1 MESSTRTAVVTGGAS
16 GIGRSVCEHLAA
28 QGHRIGVL
36 DANAEAAEKLVAELR
51 SAGAQALAVEVDVA
65 DAAAITTA
73 LRAVREAF
81 GPVGILVTSAGLG
94 GFTPFEEITLDDFNR
109 YVAVN
114 LTGTFLCIQGVLPDM
129 ASAGWGRIV
138 TISSA
143 AGQTGAVNQ
152 GHYATTKGG
161 VIALT
166 KTVALEYAARGIT
179 VNTIPPFVTD
189 TPMLR
194 GQQEAKKLPPEKI
207 LSRAIPMGR
216 LGSGDDIAA
225 MCAFLCTDAAGYV
238 TGQVIGVN
246 GGAVV

>member
-1 MESSTRTAVVTGGAS
+1 MDVSTRTAVVTGGAS
-16 GIGRSVCEHLAA
+16 GIGRSICCHLAA
-28 QGHRIGVL
+28 QGHRVGVL
-36 DANAEAAEKLVAELR
+36 DANAEAATKLVTELR
-51 SAGAQALAVEVDVA
+51 STGAEALAVDVDVA
-65 DAAAITTA
+65 DATA
-73 LRAVREAF
+73 VTKALGAVREAF
-81 GPVGILVTSAGLG
+81 GPIGILVTSAGIG

-114 LTGTFLCIQGVLPDM
+114 LTDTFLFIQGVLPDM
-129 ASAGWGRIV
+129 VSAGWGRIV

-179 VNTIPPFVTD
+179 VNTIPPFVAD

-194 GQQEAKKLPPEKI
+194 QQQEGKKLPPEKI
-207 LSRAIPMGR
+207 LSRAIPAGR

-225 MCAFLCTDAAGYV
+225 VCAFLCTEAAGYV

-246 GGAVV
+246 GGAVI